1 MDVTIPINEGENLCE
16 LMFDHKEKLPDS
28 FYLKIM
34 DLLKVYHS
42 GQRNEKEIYSEL
54 VDNID
59 KVDADTMKLIM
70 NKFSSMFKREREV
83 EVVIVDQQQSR
94 TTWPAYLVS
103 VFIIVL
109 FVQQVNMC
117 PS

>member
-1 MDVTIPINEGENLCE
+1 MDVTIPINDGEDLCE
-16 LMFDHKEKLPDS
+16 LMFEHKEKLPDS

-42 GQRNEKEIYSEL
+42 GNQNENEIYSEL
-54 VDNID
+54 VNNID

-83 EVVIVDQQQSR
+83 VVVAHHQSR
-94 TTWPAYLVS
+94 TMWPSYVASFFIVVLLVR
-103 VFIIVL
+103 
-109 FVQQVNMC
+109 QVNMC
-117 PS
+117 MT